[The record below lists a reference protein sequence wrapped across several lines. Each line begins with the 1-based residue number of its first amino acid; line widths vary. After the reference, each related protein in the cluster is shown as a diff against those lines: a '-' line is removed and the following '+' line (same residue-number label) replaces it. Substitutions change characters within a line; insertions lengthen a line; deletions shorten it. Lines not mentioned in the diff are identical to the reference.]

1 MREGVSV
8 RDYLRQLERTK
19 VGKDGQVKEG
29 LETFIGLWE
38 KAIENMVI
46 GEADSIEVALA
57 KLEKAGGLYR
67 AVGA

>member
-1 MREGVSV
+1 MSEGASV

-19 VGKDGQVKEG
+19 ARKDGQVKEG

-38 KAIENMVI
+38 KAIENRVV
-46 GEADSIEVALA
+46 GETDSVEAALA

-67 AVGA
+67 AAGA

>member
-1 MREGVSV
+1 MSETASV

-19 VGKDGQVKEG
+19 PGKDEQVREG

-38 KAIENMVI
+38 KAIENGVVSD
-46 GEADSIEVALA
+46 ADSVEAALA

-67 AVGA
+67 AAET